1 MQVFK
6 PRVVII
12 HMKAPSVKTEP
23 ATHNMHKVGFSQQA
37 QEVIRLSDVIL
48 LTLDARGINESRI
61 PELEELIIE
70 QGKKIIHILMK
81 IDLADKNKILA
92 SEEIKS
98 LSYPIFISTKTKEGI
113 AALRERI
120 HILAKKVK
128 DHPIANIG
136 VIGYPNTGKSSLL
149 SLLARR
155 AAAPVSAHSGF
166 TKGIRKVRFAKGII
180 LLDSPGVIRK
190 DENLFENKNQKK
202 HALLGVHTPE
212 NVKNPDMIVVELM
225 RMHPDKLEKFYK
237 IEANGDTEILLEELG
252 IRWNILKKKG
262 QIDIDKVARRVLKD
276 WHLGHLK

>member
-1 MQVFK
+1 MSFQTNK
-6 PRVVII
+6 L
-12 HMKAPSVKTEP
+12 ENN
-23 ATHNMHKVGFSQQA
+23 THNKHKVAFSEQA
-37 QEVIRLSDVIL
+37 LDVIRISDIVL
-48 LTLDARGINESRI
+48 ETLDARFIEKSRI
-61 PELEELIIE
+61 PEMENHVTE
-70 QGKKIIHILMK
+70 QGKLLIHVITK
-81 IDLADKNKILA
+81 IDLAPRDKLPDV
-92 SEEIKS
+92 SE
-98 LSYPIFISTKTKEGI
+98 LSHPIFISAKTKQGI
-113 AALRERI
+113 GNLRERI
-120 HILAKKVK
+120 HILAKKFKGHVNV
-128 DHPIANIG
+128 HIG
-136 VIGYPNTGKSSLL
+136 VIGYPNTGKSALI

-166 TKGIRKVRFAKGII
+166 TKGINKIRFAKGIL

-276 WHLGHLK
+276 WHLGHLKSSDITIK